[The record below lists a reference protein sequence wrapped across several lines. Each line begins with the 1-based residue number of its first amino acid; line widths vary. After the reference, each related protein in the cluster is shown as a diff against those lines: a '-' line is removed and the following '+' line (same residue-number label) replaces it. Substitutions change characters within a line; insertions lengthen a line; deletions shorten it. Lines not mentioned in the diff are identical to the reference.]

1 MGAKPDLLGRS
12 PQAPNT
18 RRRALGYAAGLVARA
33 FLRSVRFSLLTHPD
47 LDGTDGTPWV
57 LSFWHGQQFALHR
70 WRKRRRTAV
79 LVSLS
84 DDGEIQT
91 GALGSLG
98 LVVERGSSTRGG
110 AMGLK
115 GIVRRMRQGH
125 DAAFAVDGPRGPRGV
140 VRGDG
145 DRVGAIL
152 AARLAGGLVVP
163 LASACSSAWVLARTW
178 DKFEIPRPFSR
189 VAVALGAPLD
199 PRGLDGT
206 TLARAIDA
214 SREAA
219 LRALDADP

>member
-1 MGAKPDLLGRS
+1 MIPKKV
-12 PQAPNT
+12 
-18 RRRALGYAAGLVARA
+18 RRRGLGLAAGLVARA
-33 FLRSVRFSLLTHPD
+33 FLRTVRFSLVTHPD
-47 LDGTDGTPWV
+47 LDATQSAPWV
-57 LSFWHGQQFALHR
+57 LAFWHGQQFALHR
-70 WRKRRRTAV
+70 WKKRRRTTV

-91 GALGSLG
+91 GALSSLG
-98 LVVERGSSTRGG
+98 LVVERGSSSRGG

-145 DRVGAIL
+145 NRVGAIL
-152 AARLAGGLVVP
+152 AARLGGGSVVP

-178 DKFEIPRPFSR
+178 DRFEIPRPFSR

-199 PRGLDGT
+199 PRGLDGD

-214 SREAA
+214 ARVTAQ
-219 LRALDADP
+219 RALGADP

>member
-1 MGAKPDLLGRS
+1 MI
-12 PQAPNT
+12 
-18 RRRALGYAAGLVARA
+18 ARA
-33 FLRSVRFSLLTHPD
+33 FLRTVRFSLLTHPD
-47 LDGTDGTPWV
+47 LHGTNDTPWV
-57 LSFWHGQQFALHR
+57 LAFWHGQQLALHR
-70 WRKRRRTAV
+70 WPKRRRTTV

-98 LVVERGSSTRGG
+98 LVVERGSSSRGG

-140 VRGDG
+140 IRGDG

-152 AARLAGGLVVP
+152 AARLGRGLVVP
-163 LASACSSAWVLARTW
+163 LASACSSAWALSRTW
-178 DKFEIPRPFSR
+178 DQFEIPRPFSR

-199 PRGLDGT
+199 PRDLDGT
-206 TLARAIDA
+206 TLARSIDA
-214 SREAA
+214 ARDTAV
-219 LRALDADP
+219 RALGAEP